1 MQGSSW
7 QCGVKLT
14 GSNFQTLQ
22 DKELILLNKEIIRGG
37 ISSVMGDHYVK
48 TDEYEKIMYINDF
61 ELYGRSM
68 SQLLPCGENNLI
80 KNLH

>member
-1 MQGSSW
+1 MQGFSW

-22 DKELILLNKEIIRGG
+22 DKELILLNTEIIRGG

-48 TDEYEKIMYINDF
+48 TDEYKKIMDINDF

-68 SQLLPCGENNLI
+68 SQLLPCGEKNLI
-80 KNLH
+80 KMLH